1 MIEVAKTPKSTAK
14 KPASGA
20 DSPAS
25 GADSMVE
32 PAAQAAPRR
41 RRVTP
46 WLIAAAGGLAVGLL
60 IWAGM
65 AGLIPGGQAE
75 DRAAAAAAME
85 TRFDALE
92 QRLAAIED
100 RLAGAA
106 DSRRAAAAGADS
118 LDRRLADIEARPPAA
133 PRPVDLGPLEDRL
146 SVLERDQ
153 KDAGKKDLARAA
165 GSSGAF
171 EALANRIAA
180 LEAKPTVIDTDPPPA
195 ATLLAVAQLRGALR
209 GSGPFAASLA
219 ALEALAGP
227 DGRADDDGVAAALT
241 ALTPH
246 AATGI
251 ATLEALRD
259 RFTPLA
265 ETILRA
271 AVAPPGES
279 WMSRTLARLSGLVTL
294 RRVGGDVAGDTT
306 EAIVARAEA
315 RLGVGDLAAAV
326 AEVAALDGARA
337 EAAASWLG
345 DARARLAAEAAL
357 AALDARAIAALGGN

>member
-1 MIEVAKTPKSTAK
+1 MIEVAKTPKSMAK
-14 KPASGA
+14 K
-20 DSPAS
+20 PAS

-32 PAAQAAPRR
+32 PAAQAAPR

-75 DRAAAAAAME
+75 DRTAAAME
-85 TRFDALE
+85 SRFSALE

-100 RLAGAA
+100 RLARAV

-133 PRPVDLGPLEDRL
+133 APPPVDLGPLEDRL
-146 SVLERDQ
+146 SVMESDQ
-153 KDAGKKDLARAA
+153 KDAWNKDLARAA
-165 GSSGAF
+165 GASGALGD
-171 EALANRIAA
+171 LADRIAA
-180 LEAKPTVIDTDPPPA
+180 LEARPTVIDTEPPPA
-195 ATLLAVAQLRGALR
+195 ATLLAVAQLHGALR
-209 GSGPFAASLA
+209 CSAPFAASLA

-227 DGRADDDGVAAALT
+227 DDQADDDGMAAALA

-251 ATLEALRD
+251 ATLETLRD

-265 ETILRA
+265 EAILRA
-271 AVAPPGES
+271 AVVPPGES
-279 WMSRTLARLSGLVTL
+279 WASRTLARLSGLVTL

-315 RLGVGDLAAAV
+315 RLALGDLAAAV

-337 EAAASWLG
+337 EAAAFWLG

-357 AALDARAIAALGGN
+357 AALDARAIAAMGGN